1 MRQLLST
8 WLMTTLVAVPL
19 LLANSALAQTSRLPI
34 NTPASSPPAISVT
47 DDNQRTVT
55 LTQPA
60 QRIVSLAP
68 SLTELLYAA
77 GAGQQVVGVSEY
89 SDFPPEARTL
99 PVVGRYD
106 LLDMETIVA
115 LAPDLIVAWRSGNP
129 RSAVQSLIDMG
140 FNVYVAEP
148 TTIASIADHIERFA
162 ALAGTQSIGLRTAR
176 HFREELAILDNTYRK
191 KEPVRVFYQVWN
203 EPLISVG
210 GNELI
215 NDIIRLCG
223 GSNIFGDLGLA
234 PKVSEEAVLS
244 RDPEVIIASGM
255 DASRPAWL
263 NDWLRWPQ
271 LQAVANGQLYFVP
284 PDLVQRHSLR
294 VLRGTEQTCQHIEAA
309 RHSLANQR

>member
-1 MRQLLST
+1 MHHVLFRR
-8 WLMTTLVAVPL
+8 LMLAFMALMPL
-19 LLANSALAQTSRLPI
+19 FTNSSLAQSRLPSI
-34 NTPASSPPAISVT
+34 NPPVFSVI

-55 LTQPA
+55 LTRPA

-77 GAGQQVVGVSEY
+77 GAGAQVVGVSEY
-89 SDFPPEARTL
+89 SDFPPEARAL
-99 PVVGRYD
+99 PIVGRYD

-129 RSAVQSLIDMG
+129 RSAVQSLIDLG

-162 ALAGTQSIGLRTAR
+162 TLAGTQAAGLAAAE
-176 HFREELAILDNTYRK
+176 HFREALALLDNTYRNR
-191 KEPVRVFYQVWN
+191 EPVRVFYQVWN

-223 GSNIFGDLGLA
+223 GSNIFEDLGLA
-234 PKVSEEAVLS
+234 PKVSEEAVLL
-244 RDPEVIIASGM
+244 RDPAVIIASGM

-263 NDWLRWPQ
+263 DDWRRWPQ
-271 LQAVANGQLYFVP
+271 LQAVANGHLYFVA

-294 VLRGTEQTCQHIEAA
+294 VLTGTEQTCQHIEAA
-309 RHSLANQR
+309 RRSPAAGRRRP

>member
-1 MRQLLST
+1 MRHVLFTCLMAA
-8 WLMTTLVAVPL
+8 LMTVMP
-19 LLANSALAQTSRLPI
+19 LLANSSLAQSRLPSI
-34 NTPASSPPAISVT
+34 NPPVISVI

-55 LTQPA
+55 LARPA

-77 GAGQQVVGVSEY
+77 GAGAQVVGVSEY
-89 SDFPPEARTL
+89 SDFPPAARTL
-99 PVVGRYD
+99 PIVGRYD

-129 RSAVQSLIDMG
+129 RSAVQSLIDLG

-162 ALAGTQSIGLRTAR
+162 TLAGTQAAGLAAAE
-176 HFREELAILDNTYRK
+176 HFREALALLDNTYRNR
-191 KEPVRVFYQVWN
+191 EQVRVFYQVWN

-223 GSNIFGDLGLA
+223 GSNIFDDLGLA
-234 PKVSEEAVLS
+234 PKVSEEAVLL
-244 RDPEVIIASGM
+244 RDPAVIIASGM

-263 NDWLRWPQ
+263 DDWLRWPQ
-271 LQAVANGQLYFVP
+271 LQAVANGHLYFVP

-294 VLRGTEQTCQHIEAA
+294 VLSGTEQTCQHIEAA
-309 RHSLANQR
+309 RHPSATSR

>member
-1 MRQLLST
+1 MRHVLFTCLMAA
-8 WLMTTLVAVPL
+8 LMTVMP
-19 LLANSALAQTSRLPI
+19 LLANSSLAQSRLPSI
-34 NTPASSPPAISVT
+34 NPPVISVI

-55 LTQPA
+55 LARPA

-77 GAGQQVVGVSEY
+77 GAGAQVVGVSEY
-89 SDFPPEARTL
+89 SDFPPAARTL
-99 PVVGRYD
+99 PIVGRYD

-129 RSAVQSLIDMG
+129 RSAVQSLIDLG

-162 ALAGTQSIGLRTAR
+162 TLAGTQAAGLAAAE
-176 HFREELAILDNTYRK
+176 HFREALALLDNTYRNRK
-191 KEPVRVFYQVWN
+191 QVRVFYQVWN

-223 GSNIFGDLGLA
+223 GSNIFDDLGLA
-234 PKVSEEAVLS
+234 PKVSEEAVLL
-244 RDPEVIIASGM
+244 RDPAVIIASGM

-263 NDWLRWPQ
+263 DDWLRWPQ
-271 LQAVANGQLYFVP
+271 LQAVANGHLYFVP

-294 VLRGTEQTCQHIEAA
+294 VLSGTEQTCQHIEAA
-309 RHSLANQR
+309 RHPSATSR

>member
-1 MRQLLST
+1 MRHVLFT
-8 WLMTTLVAVPL
+8 RLMLASMAVMP
-19 LLANSALAQTSRLPI
+19 LLANSSLAQSSLPSI
-34 NTPASSPPAISVT
+34 NPPAISVI
-47 DDNQRTVT
+47 DDNQQTVT
-55 LTQPA
+55 LTRPA

-77 GAGQQVVGVSEY
+77 GAGAQVVGVSEY
-89 SDFPPEARTL
+89 SDYPPEARTL
-99 PVVGRYD
+99 PIVGRYD

-129 RSAVQSLIDMG
+129 RSAVQSLIDLG

-162 ALAGTQSIGLRTAR
+162 TLAGTQAAGLAAAE
-176 HFREELAILDNTYRK
+176 HFREALALLDNTYRNR
-191 KEPVRVFYQVWN
+191 EQVRVFYQVWN

-223 GSNIFGDLGLA
+223 GSNIFDDLGLA
-234 PKVSEEAVLS
+234 PKVSEEAVLL
-244 RDPEVIIASGM
+244 RDPAVIIASGM

-263 NDWLRWPQ
+263 DDWLRWPQ
-271 LQAVANGQLYFVP
+271 LQAVANGHLYFVP

-294 VLRGTEQTCQHIEAA
+294 VLSGTEQTCQHIEAA
-309 RHSLANQR
+309 RRSLAAGRQRP

>member
-1 MRQLLST
+1 MRHASFAH
-8 WLMTTLVAVPL
+8 LMSAFMGVMS
-19 LLANSALAQTSRLPI
+19 LLAGTALAQPGLP
-34 NTPASSPPAISVT
+34 SVSPQVISVT
-47 DDNQRTVT
+47 DDNQRTVS

-77 GAGQQVVGVSEY
+77 GAGAQVVGVSEY
-89 SDFPPEARTL
+89 SDFPPEAKAL

-129 RSAVQSLIDMG
+129 RSAVQSLIDLG

-148 TTIASIADHIERFA
+148 TTIASIADHIARFST
-162 ALAGTQSIGLRTAR
+162 LAGTESVGLAAAQG
-176 HFREELAILDNTYRK
+176 FREALARLDNTYRHRA
-191 KEPVRVFYQVWN
+191 PVRVFYQVWN

-223 GSNIFGDLGLA
+223 GSNIFDDLGLA
-234 PKVSEEAVLS
+234 PKVSEEAVLL
-244 RDPEVIIASGM
+244 RDPAVIIASGM

-263 NDWLRWPQ
+263 DEWLRWPQ
-271 LQAVANGQLYFVP
+271 LQAVANGHLYFVP

-294 VLRGTEQTCQHIEAA
+294 VLSGTEQTCQHIEAA
-309 RHSLANQR
+309 RHHPDNARRQP

>member
-1 MRQLLST
+1 MRHFLFT
-8 WLMTTLVAVPL
+8 RFMMAFMAVI
-19 LLANSALAQTSRLPI
+19 LLANSALAQTNRPPLS
-34 NTPASSPPAISVT
+34 TPAISVT

-55 LTQPA
+55 LVQPA

-77 GAGQQVVGVSEY
+77 GAGPQVVGVSEY
-89 SDFPPEARTL
+89 SDFPPEAKAL

-129 RSAVQSLIDMG
+129 RSAVQSLIDLG

-162 ALAGTQSIGLRTAR
+162 TLAGTQTVGLAAAE
-176 HFREELAILDNTYRK
+176 HFREALALLDNTYRNR
-191 KEPVRVFYQVWN
+191 EPVRVFYQVWN

-234 PKVSEEAVLS
+234 PKVSEEAVLL
-244 RDPEVIIASGM
+244 RDPAVIIASGM
-255 DASRPAWL
+255 DADRPAWL
-263 NDWLRWPQ
+263 DDWLRWPQ
-271 LQAVANGQLYFVP
+271 LQAVANGHLYFVP

-294 VLRGTEQTCQHIEAA
+294 VLSGTEQTCQRIEAA
-309 RHSLANQR
+309 RRNPANRR

>member
-1 MRQLLST
+1 MRHIIFT
-8 WLMTTLVAVPL
+8 HLMMAFTGVIS
-19 LLANSALAQTSRLPI
+19 LLASVALAQSDQPLVDQPV
-34 NTPASSPPAISVT
+34 ISVT
-47 DDNQRTVT
+47 DDNQRSVS

-77 GAGQQVVGVSEY
+77 GAGAKVVGVSEY
-89 SDFPPEARTL
+89 SDFPPEAKAL

-129 RSAVQSLIDMG
+129 RSAVQSLIDLG

-148 TTIASIADHIERFA
+148 TTIASIADHIARFA
-162 ALAGTQSIGLRTAR
+162 TLAGTEAVGLAAAQG
-176 HFREELAILDNTYRK
+176 FREALARLDSTYRHR
-191 KEPVRVFYQVWN
+191 EPVRVFYQVWN

-223 GSNIFGDLGLA
+223 GSNIFDDLGLA
-234 PKVSEEAVLS
+234 PKVSEEAVLL
-244 RDPEVIIASGM
+244 RDPAVIIASGM

-263 NDWLRWPQ
+263 DEWLRWPQ
-271 LQAVANGQLYFVP
+271 LQAVANGHLYFVP

-294 VLRGTEQTCQHIEAA
+294 VLSGTEQTCQHIEAA
-309 RHSLANQR
+309 RRHPDNTR